1 MLTYSAVLGIGVND
15 KVAIYVEPYG
25 ELVNMEEFVLNFD
38 AGLTYLVKDNVQLDF
53 SFGTGLTHK
62 MNYISLGCCWK
73 IEN

>member
-1 MLTYSAVLGIGVND
+1 
-15 KVAIYVEPYG
+15 
-25 ELVNMEEFVLNFD
+25 VLNFD